1 MRRLEQKFYCQSLD
15 AQNLPSEAGLAS
27 VWARPQRDLHFRT
40 RNGALFLRE
49 SEEIRELVSYRRLS
63 SPLVREST
71 SRSAT
76 ATDGALEAVLTASQ
90 GVRALVEKTRTR
102 HRATVDGLEVTVDVD
117 RVVGLGD
124 FIELSLPLTAG
135 VAEARA
141 QSALTKMAERLRLS
155 GADALPYSYADLA
168 VMMESSHRYRQRL
181 AAGPGPLGRM
191 IILDG
196 ASCSGK
202 TTLGTWLLEE
212 AEAGLELVPR
222 YTTRAP
228 RPEEHSGSEY
238 LFTSMEAL
246 HRLTEAGELF
256 EYRDFEFG
264 MSYGLPWELAVDRLL
279 TGRNGLGIMNLGNVC
294 HLKRVFPEAVT
305 VLIHAPIEVIERRLR
320 ERGMPE
326 DHIAERLGNAR
337 RVESYRA
344 FYDHVVVNND
354 GRLAE
359 AKAALLRIVQ
369 S

>member
-1 MRRLEQKFYCQSLD
+1 M
-15 AQNLPSEAGLAS
+15 
-27 VWARPQRDLHFRT
+27 RPQRDLHFRT
-40 RNGALFLRE
+40 REGALFLRE
-49 SEEIRELVSYRRLS
+49 SKDVRELVSYQRLS
-63 SPLVREST
+63 TPLPREST

-76 ATDGALEAVLTASQ
+76 VPGGALEAVLTASQ
-90 GVRALVEKTRTR
+90 GVRARVEKTRTR
-102 HRATVDGLEVTVDVD
+102 HRATVDGLEATVDVD

-124 FIELSLPLTAG
+124 FVELSLPLTTG
-135 VAEARA
+135 VAEVRA
-141 QSALTKMAERLRLS
+141 ESALLQVAERLRLS
-155 GADALPYSYADLA
+155 GANALPYSYADLA
-168 VMMESSHRYRQRL
+168 VMMESSRRYRQRL
-181 AAGPGPLGRM
+181 AAAQGPLGRM

-212 AEAGLELVPR
+212 ADAGLELVPR
-222 YTTRAP
+222 HTTRAP

-238 LFTSMEAL
+238 LFTPMEAL

-264 MSYGLPWELAVDRLL
+264 MSYGLPWKLAIERLL
-279 TGRNGLGIMNLGNVC
+279 SGRNGLGIMNLGNVR
-294 HLKRVFPEAVT
+294 HVKRVFPEAVT

-337 RVESYRA
+337 RVESYRS

-359 AKAALLRIVQ
+359 AKAGLLRIVQ